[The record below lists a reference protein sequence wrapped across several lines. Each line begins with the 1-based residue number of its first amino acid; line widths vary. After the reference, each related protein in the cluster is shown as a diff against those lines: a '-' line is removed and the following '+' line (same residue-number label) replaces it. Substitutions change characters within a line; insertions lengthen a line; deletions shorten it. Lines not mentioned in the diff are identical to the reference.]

1 MFMSRALQL
10 AELGRGLVSPNP
22 MVGAVIVRDG
32 RIIGEGYH
40 HRFGGPHAEVNAV
53 DSVSDKALLRD
64 STIYVTLE
72 PCSHYGKT
80 PPCAQLLVDCGFKR
94 VVVGCPDPNPRVS
107 GRGIALLSQSGIE
120 VMEGVLEQECRRLNE
135 RFMVSQIQHRPY
147 IQLKWACS
155 ADGFLDRR
163 RAATEAAAR
172 FSTPRTMQL
181 VHMLRAEAD
190 AIIVGSGTVAL
201 DNPRLDVRLVSGR
214 NPLRVVLDRR
224 NRVQPGANLF
234 HGGRTLYVSEHE
246 RSDLPPE
253 VEQVCC
259 HTLPEL
265 IAELGRRNVGTVMVE
280 GGATLLASFIRQ
292 GLWDEARIEIANG
305 MVLGEEGAGYLAVPE
320 GVIESCS
327 IDGNTIVNVKNRE
340 TAI

>member
-1 MFMSRALQL
+1 MSRALQL
-10 AELGRGLVSPNP
+10 AKLGRGLVSPNP

-53 DSVSDKALLRD
+53 GSVSDKALLRG

-72 PCSHYGKT
+72 PCSHHGKT
-80 PPCAQLLVDCGFKR
+80 PPCAKLLVDCGFKR
-94 VVVGCPDPNPRVS
+94 VVVGCQDPNPRVS

-120 VMEGVLEQECRRLNE
+120 VATGVLQQECRLLNE
-135 RFMVSQIQHRPY
+135 RFMVAQIQHRPY
-147 IQLKWACS
+147 ILLKWACS
-155 ADGFLDRR
+155 ADGFLDRKR
-163 RAATEAAAR
+163 DASQAPAR

-181 VHMLRAEAD
+181 MHMLRAEAD
-190 AIIVGSGTVAL
+190 AIIVGSGTALL

-214 NPLRVVLDRR
+214 SPLRVVIDRR
-224 NRVQPGANLF
+224 HRLHPGARLL
-234 HGGRTLYVSEHE
+234 HGAPTLYVSPRQ

-253 VEQVCC
+253 VEQLSC
-259 HTLPEL
+259 HTLPDL

-280 GGATLLASFIRQ
+280 GGPTLLASFIRQ
-292 GLWDEARIEIANG
+292 GLWDAARIEIAPG
-305 MVLGEEGAGYLAVPE
+305 IVLGADGAGYL
-320 GVIESCS
+320 VIPQGMVESRS
-327 IDGNTIVNVKNRE
+327 IDGNTIVTVKNPQ